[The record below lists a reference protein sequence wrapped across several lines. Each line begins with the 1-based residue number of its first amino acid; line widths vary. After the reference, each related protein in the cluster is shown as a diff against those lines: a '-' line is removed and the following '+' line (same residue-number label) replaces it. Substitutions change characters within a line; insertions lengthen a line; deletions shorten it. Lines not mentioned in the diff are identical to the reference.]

1 MYKMHARMQTHTGI
15 PERIEM
21 IKIRKAVISEAGEIL
36 SFYENI
42 IFSLK
47 NSEFNPKW
55 NESYPDIEFINY
67 SILKGEMYVYSQNG
81 LKACLVINNELGK
94 EYNNVKW
101 HVNANPDEIIAI
113 HTFAVKSMKKG
124 IGKGILDYIMKE
136 AIKNNKKTIRV
147 DVIDGNIGA
156 QRAFEKWGFEYV
168 DSVEMFHEAVGWET
182 FHLFERILNE

>member
-1 MYKMHARMQTHTGI
+1 
-15 PERIEM
+15 M
-21 IKIRKAVISEAGEIL
+21 IKIRKALISEAGEIL

-55 NESYPDIEFINY
+55 NERYPNIEFIKD

-101 HVNANPDEIIAI
+101 HVNANPDEIIVI

-124 IGKGILDYIMKE
+124 IGKEILDYIMKE

-147 DVIDGNIGA
+147 DVIDGNAGA
-156 QRAFEKWGFEYV
+156 QKVFEKLGFEYV
-168 DSVEMFHEAVGWET
+168 DSMKMFHEAVGMET
-182 FHLFERILNE
+182 FHIYEKIVKEYP